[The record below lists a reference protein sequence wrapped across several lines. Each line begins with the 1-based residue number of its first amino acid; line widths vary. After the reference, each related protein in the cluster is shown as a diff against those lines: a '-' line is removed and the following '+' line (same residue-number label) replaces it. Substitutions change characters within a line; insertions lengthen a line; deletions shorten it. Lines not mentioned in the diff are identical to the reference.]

1 MKLRQEQK
9 QLYNSVRHE
18 KNPHNLSNLIILLLL
33 KKPLKTMK
41 MTKNDLE
48 MTLNDLEIKNN
59 YTTVYVMEKPLK
71 TVL

>member
-1 MKLRQEQK
+1 
-9 QLYNSVRHE
+9 
-18 KNPHNLSNLIILLLL
+18 
-33 KKPLKTMK
+33 MK

-71 TVL
+71 TV